1 MIKRYKHK
9 TKNIQ
14 VRSVPLV
21 KTLSGYTNE
30 NHYYI
35 APFQA
40 RFIVKGCIAALLDY
54 HIEIMGITL

>member
-1 MIKRYKHK
+1 MLNAK
-9 TKNIQ
+9 

-21 KTLSGYTNE
+21 KTFSGYTNE